1 MTSVRESNG
10 QRRLGA
16 SIVLVPVLL
25 ALLFPA
31 FAAPAR
37 ASGRNTC
44 YYDVLRAKS
53 PSGGDIDSCLR
64 AQSETF
70 KRTASTPEGARYLYR
85 MGRLQTLLFKRNRRQ
100 TYLDQAI
107 DSYRRLIKR
116 YPGSS
121 LADDAQFNIGLIYL
135 NDRKE
140 KVDAYVE
147 FLKVEVEHP
156 GGDMVPKARIKL
168 RELGRSIKSEDD
180 APSKPVARSAT
191 AKQPRPKAQVYPD
204 GIPRVIGLR
213 HWSTSAYTRIVVDLT
228 GPVEFT
234 SHFLRPDT
242 GKDLP
247 ARLFIDLKNT
257 RVGNLPKREIEIA
270 NAHLRKARLGQN
282 DANTVRVVLD
292 IQDITGHK
300 AFLMH
305 SPERLV
311 IDVIGPE
318 NNRPPKEGTK
328 TASLPSQSPPP
339 GSGRPNLPKIHP
351 SVSKKKRV
359 PRGPADSEAGPS
371 QLVKAFGLGVRT
383 VVVDPGH
390 GGKDPGAKTCKQGL
404 VEKDITLKVAF
415 KLAQYLRK
423 KLGLKVIMTR
433 TKDTFVALEE
443 RTAIA
448 NTSHAD
454 LFISIHVNAATNR
467 RLKGVETY
475 FLNLATDERSIQ
487 LAARENATTTK
498 SISDLQHI
506 LNDLM
511 LNTKINESNR
521 LAFQT
526 QRALMKSIKSSYPTA
541 KSLGVKQAP
550 FYVLLG
556 AQMPAVLVEI
566 GFGTNPT
573 DCRRLASSKYLNR
586 VAEGMSKGLAMFIR
600 QAKAGR

>member
-1 MTSVRESNG
+1 MVRGGERTLKRSVLAWG
-10 QRRLGA
+10 Y
-16 SIVLVPVLL
+16 IFILL
-25 ALLFPA
+25 ACLFPQAA
-31 FAAPAR
+31 FSAD
-37 ASGRNTC
+37 RNTC
-44 YYDVLRAKS
+44 YYDVLRAQS
-53 PSGGDIDSCLR
+53 PTAGEIDSCLR
-64 AQSETF
+64 TQSNLF
-70 KRTASTPEGARYLYR
+70 KQHAATPEGARYLYR
-85 MGRLQTLLFKRNRRQ
+85 MGRLQSLLFSQTKRQ

-116 YPGSS
+116 YPNSS
-121 LADDAQFNIGLIYL
+121 LADDAQYNIGLIYL
-135 NDRKE
+135 HDREE

-156 GGDMVPKARIKL
+156 DGDMVPKARARL
-168 RELGRSIKSEDD
+168 RELGRSIKEEE
-180 APSKPVARSAT
+180 PKE
-191 AKQPRPKAQVYPD
+191 QPQPGPMMAEKSGPDQQSYPD
-204 GIPRVIGLR
+204 GIPRVVGLR

-228 GPVEFT
+228 GPVEFN
-234 SHFLRPDT
+234 SHFLKPDP
-242 GKDLP
+242 GRDLP
-247 ARLFIDLKNT
+247 ARLFIDLQNT
-257 RVGNLPKREIEIA
+257 RIGNIPQREIEIA

-292 IQDITGHK
+292 IQDISGHK

-311 IDVIGPE
+311 IDVVGPE
-318 NNRPPKEGTK
+318 NDTPKAEDTD
-328 TASLPSQSPPP
+328 TASSPGDAPEAEPGQPKPPSVS
-339 GSGRPNLPKIHP
+339 P

-359 PRGPADSEAGPS
+359 PRGPAGDEAGPS

-383 VVVDPGH
+383 VVIDPGH
-390 GGKDPGAKTCKQGL
+390 GGRDPGAKTCKQGM
-404 VEKDITLKVAF
+404 VEKDITLKVGL

-423 KLGLKVIMTR
+423 KMGLKVIMTR

-448 NTSHAD
+448 NTSNAD
-454 LFISIHVNAATNR
+454 LFISIHVNAAANR
-467 RLKGVETY
+467 NLKGVETY

-487 LAARENATTTK
+487 LAAAENATTTK
-498 SISDLQHI
+498 TISDLQHM

-526 QRALMKSIKSSYPTA
+526 QRALMKAIQVSYPKA

-556 AQMPAVLVEI
+556 ARMPAVLVEI

-573 DCRRLASSKYLNR
+573 DCGWLASPIYLNR
-586 VAEGMSKGLAMFIR
+586 VAEGISKGLAAFIR
-600 QAKAGR
+600 QAKAGN